1 MKNISKIFFAFMLLI
16 SFSSLESCTYI
27 KKADSGIRKAFGSVN
42 RFQRQQKLY
51 SRRLGLDE
59 KNNSEK
65 QGEGDENR
73 MVRNPIQQKNM
84 INDYGYLFEGING
97 YNPGVIV
104 NYSNSDSTS
113 NVFEIE
119 SEKFKSIQPNREVF
133 GWHPYWMGNRWTNYP
148 FELLSTISY
157 FSYNVNPRTGLS
169 SNPSQIEDWKTTAM
183 IDSAKAKNTRVL
195 LTVSLQGKTNQDQ
208 FLTNELL
215 WNNLYQDVSKL
226 ILERNAD
233 GVDLNFEDLPFGLK
247 SEFTDF
253 VDGFDQYLTL
263 QFQNNNRE
271 NPFISLT
278 LPAHKDREHF
288 DIKRLDAFIDLFII
302 MGYDYNGTSSP
313 DAVSPLQSEGVFSL
327 KNTVEY
333 FKEKNINV
341 NKTILALPY
350 YGILWNINPSGE
362 DDFKASIERKL
373 TYSEIKN
380 NFLDNE
386 DVGSEVEL
394 DPISMSKIYRAAFED
409 NSIKEIHYDD
419 AFTLSKKYDYAMN
432 NNFQGVGIWALGYD
446 NGNDELWNLIENYFS
461 TDIAVFND
469 PISEVNGFPIKFA
482 ESLVVQKDVFIAII
496 IYFVLALVT
505 AFVLILSD
513 WRIRD
518 SIIKNSINQLIV
530 IFIGFI
536 LLIPLVVFVREILD
550 KGGFFIKSSWEIYIG
565 FFVGLLVFF
574 VSSKFKWNNTL
585 EKP

>member
-288 DIKRLDAFIDLFII
+288 DIKKLDAFIDLFII

>member
-1 MKNISKIFFAFMLLI
+1 MKSISKIFFAFMILI

-183 IDSAKAKNTRVL
+183 IDSAKVKNTRVL

-550 KGGFFIKSSWEIYIG
+550 KGGFFIK
-565 FFVGLLVFF
+565 
-574 VSSKFKWNNTL
+574 
-585 EKP
+585 

>member
-1 MKNISKIFFAFMLLI
+1 
-16 SFSSLESCTYI
+16 
-27 KKADSGIRKAFGSVN
+27 
-42 RFQRQQKLY
+42 
-51 SRRLGLDE
+51 
-59 KNNSEK
+59 
-65 QGEGDENR
+65 
-73 MVRNPIQQKNM
+73 M

-183 IDSAKAKNTRVL
+183 IDSAKVKNTRVL

-565 FFVGLLVFF
+565 FFVGVLVFF
-574 VSSKFKWNNTL
+574 VSSKLKWNNTL

>member
-1 MKNISKIFFAFMLLI
+1 MKSISKIFFAFMILI

-446 NGNDELWNLIENYFS
+446 NGNDELWNLIANYFS

-518 SIIKNSINQLIV
+518 SIMKNSINQLIV

-574 VSSKFKWNNTL
+574 VSSKLKWNNTL